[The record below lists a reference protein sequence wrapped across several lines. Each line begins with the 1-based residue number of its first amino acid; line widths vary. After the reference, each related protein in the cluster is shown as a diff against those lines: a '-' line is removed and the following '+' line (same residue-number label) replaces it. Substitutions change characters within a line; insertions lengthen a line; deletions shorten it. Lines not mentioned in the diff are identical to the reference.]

1 MPVTVCPDVAQTVS
15 ALRSYRPELVSAVS
29 AAVPGARAAVLARLW
44 GALGRE
50 PVPEV
55 TGRRV
60 VDGQLVL
67 GLADGREVRGP
78 GAAAELFARVDAGL
92 RVWVDG
98 RAVVDPVE
106 LVSRLGLA
114 GGEVVA
120 GELGNSVANLA
131 LARGARA
138 VAAGGARRSS
148 SVPMVDGLTRS
159 AVGWEQVVVDGHPVH
174 PGCRTRVGMSTAEVL
189 RYGPEHRPVVELE
202 LVAVPP
208 GRWLSTGAGLAPVL
222 PVHPWQ
228 RDHVLGAYGWLR
240 ATGRVV
246 RARPL
251 LSLRTVVP
259 LTGGSWQWKTAVDVQ
274 MTSAV
279 RTVSAAAVRNGPV
292 VTGLLA
298 GLRRRVPGFRV
309 LPEVAGGAVVV
320 DGVPC
325 RSLAVVRRRVPVVA
339 PGVQVMPVAALAAP
353 VAVPGGPSV
362 VAGLVRAGYG
372 GDPVVFAADLGR
384 VVLAPVLRLLGW
396 GVGLEAHGQN
406 VVLVWRGGR
415 LVGMWY
421 RDVGGVRLDVERL
434 AGAGVVVPPVHGDV
448 AGGDPA
454 EVVVTALAAVGTAVG
469 EPLAVLAR
477 EFGVAPQ
484 VLWRPVAEVA
494 REVVAGLP
502 AAVRAEVAAV
512 VFGGRWPVKA
522 TLSMR
527 LARDPLALR
536 WAWVANPLAG
546 LG

>member
-1 MPVTVCPDVAQTVS
+1 MAGGCVGGAVPVTVCPDVAETVS
-15 ALRSYRPELVSAVS
+15 VLGAYRPELVPAVS

-50 PVPEV
+50 PVSEV

-67 GLADGREVRGP
+67 GLADGRELRGP
-78 GAAAELFARVDAGL
+78 GAAGELFAAVGPGL
-92 RVWVDG
+92 RVSVDG
-98 RAVVDPVE
+98 RAVADPVE
-106 LVSRLGLA
+106 LVSLLGLA

-131 LARGARA
+131 LARGARS
-138 VAAGGARRSS
+138 VAAGGG
-148 SVPMVDGLTRS
+148 GLTRS

-174 PGCRTRVGMSTAEVL
+174 PGCRTRVGMSTLEVL

-208 GRWLSTGAGLAPVL
+208 RRWVSTGVGLPPVL

-259 LTGGSWQWKTAVDVQ
+259 LVGGSWQWKTAVDVQ

-279 RTVSAAAVRNGPV
+279 RTVSAAALRNGPV

-298 GLRRRVPGFRV
+298 GLRRRVSGLRV

-320 DGVPC
+320 DGLAC
-325 RSLAVVRRRVPVVA
+325 RSLAVVRRRVPAVA

-353 VAVPGGPSV
+353 VGVPGGSSV

-372 GDPVVFAADLGR
+372 GDPVVFAGDLAR
-384 VVLAPVLRLLGW
+384 VVLAPVLALLGL

-421 RDVGGVRLDVERL
+421 RDVGGVRLDVLRL
-434 AGAGVVVPPVHGDV
+434 ASAGVTVPPVHGEV
-448 AGGDPA
+448 AAGDPA

-477 EFGVAPQ
+477 EFGVEPA

-502 AAVRAEVAAV
+502 VAVRAEVAAA
-512 VFGGRWPVKA
+512 VFGGKWPVKA

-527 LARDPLALR
+527 LAADPLVPR
-536 WAWVANPLAG
+536 WSWVASPLAG